1 MEKKN
6 EGETKRLYWCDPEKN
21 TECRKT
27 SCFETGG
34 DCYHTT
40 MQRYSVECY
49 YRSIE
54 EKKKETDFKDE
65 ESVREFENYKEMMA
79 KHFSDLKGWEILKIE
94 GIPVVMRCPLCGRSK
109 RILEDENWKEMR
121 FCSYCGEALRTEDIH
136 DDNRG

>member
-1 MEKKN
+1 MAKKN

-65 ESVREFENYKEMMA
+65 ESVKRFEEYKRTME
-79 KHFSDLKGWEILKIE
+79 KHFDNLGSWGILKMWNT
-94 GIPVVMRCPLCGRSK
+94 PVALICPMCGKPKKIWSD
-109 RILEDENWKEMR
+109 EDWMEMR
-121 FCSYCGEALRTEDIH
+121 FCTFCGEALKMEEVH
-136 DDNRG
+136 DDHSC